1 LGSFIYTFVPVQRHL
16 FLTIFSLFFLIVPFA
31 QSPRKRLELEKE
43 KLDNQRKLEE
53 ASKILGETRT
63 KKTATIGQLN
73 VIAQQIKEKTNQIG
87 IYEKEIH
94 IIDIEIRQ
102 TENSINDLK
111 IHLQELKKEYA
122 QMIYNT
128 AKANDTYSKLIFLF
142 SAKTFNQLVQ
152 RIKYFQYY
160 SQARK
165 KHVKQINKVATSL
178 NAKRKLLYTKRI
190 ERSQVVQNVKQ
201 ENTNLS
207 GMKSEQEVAVAEL
220 SKRET
225 QLLDELEERKKNLK
239 KLEKLITDLIKR
251 EMEKAAAELAAAD
264 AKAKLEKKPK
274 RIPETNYATSNFAAA
289 KGKLFWPVQQGFVSQ
304 RFGRF
309 PHAVLKQVM
318 VENLGV
324 DIQTNKGEKVRT
336 VFDGT
341 VMAVAEVPGMNQ
353 IVMVQHG
360 EYYTFYAKLKNV
372 IVKNGQKIK
381 AKEMIGDV
389 FTNEDEVSE
398 VQFQVWKG
406 SEKQDPELWLYDK

>member
-1 LGSFIYTFVPVQRHL
+1 M
-16 FLTIFSLFFLIVPFA
+16 
-31 QSPRKRLELEKE
+31 EKE
-43 KLDNQRKLEE
+43 KQDNQRKLEE
-53 ASKILGETRT
+53 ASKILRETRT
-63 KKTATIGQLN
+63 KKIATLGQLN
-73 VIAQQIKEKTNQIG
+73 VIAQQIKEKTNQIV
-87 IYEKEIH
+87 IYEKEIN

-102 TENSINDLK
+102 TENAINDLK
-111 IHLQELKKEYA
+111 IHLKELKKEYA

-165 KHVKQINKVATSL
+165 KHVNQINKVALSL
-178 NAKRKLLYTKRI
+178 DEKRKLMYIKRQ
-190 ERSQVVQNVKQ
+190 ERSQVVENVRL
-201 ENTNLS
+201 ESTNLS
-207 GMKSEQEVAVAEL
+207 GMKTEQEVAMVEL
-220 SKRET
+220 SKRES
-225 QLLDELEERKKNLK
+225 QLLDELEDRKKNLK
-239 KLEKLITDLIKR
+239 KLEKLIVDLIKK
-251 EMEKAAAELAAAD
+251 EMEKAAAEIAASD
-264 AKAKLEKKPK
+264 AKAKLDNKPK
-274 RIPETNYATSNFAAA
+274 RIPEATYATTNFAAA

-304 RFGRF
+304 KFGRF

-360 EYYTFYAKLKNV
+360 EYYTFYAKLNNV
-372 IVKNGQKIK
+372 LVKNGQKIK
-381 AKEMIGDV
+381 AKEFIGDV

-406 SEKQDPELWLYDK
+406 NEKQDPEQWLYPK